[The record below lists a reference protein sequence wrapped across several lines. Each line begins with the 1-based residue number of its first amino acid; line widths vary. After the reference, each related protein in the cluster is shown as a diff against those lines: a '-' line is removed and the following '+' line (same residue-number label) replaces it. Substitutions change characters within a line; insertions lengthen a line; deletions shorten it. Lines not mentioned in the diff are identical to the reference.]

1 MLGRAKAKELFSGQ
15 GVNSSFLPSDQMSW
29 DVRRLLMHVM
39 KSEGPVKRVGEKF
52 LRE

>member
-1 MLGRAKAKELFSGQ
+1 MLGRAKAKEQ
-15 GVNSSFLPSDQMSW
+15 GVNSSFLPGDQMSW
-29 DVRRLLMHVM
+29 DVRGLLMHVM